1 MLLVGIG
8 MLKNDS
14 GGDHGPHRSAP
25 FKPHATR
32 GLDCDCDCRGLVT
45 PCCFLLLFPIFKG
58 NACPTIVFW
67 EQNLFSSFMVHRWR
81 GILLQDG
88 PRNPPCL
95 IGWDSGLW
103 RDTVGDPGFC
113 RCWWGAI
120 HLTNEAMRISDTTS
134 QPPEPAN
141 PLPDVAKRR
150 ISKYD

>member
-1 MLLVGIG
+1 MLLVGLG

-32 GLDCDCDCRGLVT
+32 GLDCDCWGLVT

-67 EQNLFSSFMVHRWR
+67 EQIICFPVSLVHRWR

-88 PRNPPCL
+88 PCNPPCL

-120 HLTNEAMRISDTTS
+120 HLTNEAMRISDTHVPTPRACKS
-134 QPPEPAN
+134 TT
-141 PLPDVAKRR
+141 
-150 ISKYD
+150 